1 MLQVIVK
8 DFQSIE
14 EARLKVDGVTL
25 IVGESNQGKSA
36 CLRALQAACTNRFKA
51 GQVRHGQDQAVI
63 KIKTAD
69 SDDVLAI
76 ARSWAGGSPM
86 MKLGSKTFSKLG
98 RTLPKEVNDFLN
110 LGFIDLNGEQYSCN
124 FHPQFQK
131 PMLLEHSQ
139 QKVMEILSASSSL
152 DDLKEAKECVL
163 AARAKNKGA
172 ITAVEG
178 IINET
183 NNKLHEMKSKM
194 EFFEPLYSQYSVAFV
209 NYQSIEEQLRCASQ
223 LEELLNHQVNLTNEE
238 SVIVEFINEYA
249 EYSELIETI
258 DKINKLE
265 GSLDSCDKLSSKE
278 QILSK
283 ISSIYDDDLD
293 KMVYAV
299 QLFSELLETIDII
312 DKQVESL
319 EKHMAL
325 LSEILNVEDTI
336 KSYNIKRSDLE
347 QLGAHLNSFRI
358 VTSSEANLSK
368 VVDDHECPICGNKVN
383 QNNNE

>member
-1 MLQVIVK
+1 M
-8 DFQSIE
+8 
-14 EARLKVDGVTL
+14 
-25 IVGESNQGKSA
+25 
-36 CLRALQAACTNRFKA
+36 
-51 GQVRHGQDQAVI
+51 
-63 KIKTAD
+63 
-69 SDDVLAI
+69 
-76 ARSWAGGSPM
+76 
-86 MKLGSKTFSKLG
+86 G

-183 NNKLHEMKSKM
+183 NNKMHEMKSNM
-194 EFFEPLYSQYSVAFV
+194 ELFEPLYSQYSVSFV
-209 NYQSIEEQLRCASQ
+209 NYQSIEEHLRYASQ
-223 LEELLNHQVNLTNEE
+223 LEELLNRRVNLTNEE
-238 SVIVEFINEYA
+238 SVIVEFSNKYLEF
-249 EYSELIETI
+249 SELAETL
-258 DKINKLE
+258 DKVTQLG
-265 GSLDSCDKLSSKE
+265 GSLDGCDKLSSKE

-283 ISSIYDDDLD
+283 MSSIYDADLD
-293 KMVYAV
+293 KRLYVV
-299 QLFSELLETIDII
+299 QLFSELLETLDIKY
-312 DKQVESL
+312 KQVESL

-336 KSYNIKRSDLE
+336 SIS
-347 QLGAHLNSFRI
+347 G
-358 VTSSEANLSK
+358 
-368 VVDDHECPICGNKVN
+368 
-383 QNNNE
+383 